1 MISLDPVRMIRW
13 SVKLSKYLDY
23 IYCPKSRKTIFP
35 PPQRI
40 VKLLPGS
47 VRFIID
53 PTTLEDLTAVHDV
66 SINYVKRV
74 SSPGEPLSLFSL
86 SLSFSLSVSIYPSSL
101 CCRCRYRCHCCRCRS
116 LLSVL
121 WRFKKEREKER
132 PREREEGRRK
142 RVPRRG
148 SSQPRRESSWE
159 TRSRVR
165 RRPWCRKTV
174 RNIGTGSMDR
184 WLRSSSRRGNIVA
197 LLGLRCP
204 GVTRKSLRPG
214 GSFHS
219 Q

>member
-86 SLSFSLSVSIYPSSL
+86 SLSLSPS
-101 CCRCRYRCHCCRCRS
+101 RS
-116 LLSVL
+116 LFIRRRCVVVVVIVVIVVVVA
-121 WRFKKEREKER
+121 RFFPYFGDLKRKERRRDRGKEKKEGERECHGEAAASLGVSH
-132 PREREEGRRK
+132 RERQDLE
-142 RVPRRG
+142 
-148 SSQPRRESSWE
+148 
-159 TRSRVR
+159 
-165 RRPWCRKTV
+165 
-174 RNIGTGSMDR
+174 
-184 WLRSSSRRGNIVA
+184 
-197 LLGLRCP
+197 
-204 GVTRKSLRPG
+204 
-214 GSFHS
+214 
-219 Q
+219 